1 MFICICDKKLLEKAF
16 MPDDL
21 CGSEVI
27 TGMLD
32 ELGREKSLY
41 NRDVCIDMWM
51 YKYMDIF

>member
-21 CGSEVI
+21 CCSEVI